1 VFDRSPSSF
10 LLLVRWRKETRRA
23 RATQTVVRPVVR
35 RVRLETATIGVMAHW
50 LLKTEPTSFSI
61 DDLARKEVE
70 HWDGVRNFQARNNLR
85 AMRLGEEAFFYH
97 SSTGEPGIAGI
108 CNVVREAYPDE
119 SQFDPNSKYFDPRAL
134 PEKPRWYMPDVRFV
148 AKFAREITLAEL
160 RTVPGLAN
168 MVLLHRSRLSVQPVA
183 DEEWNIIVQLAGQT

>member
-1 VFDRSPSSF
+1 
-10 LLLVRWRKETRRA
+10 VRGANRA
-23 RATQTVVRPVVR
+23 VRPRFGPWFVR
-35 RVRLETATIGVMAHW
+35 GSARGSLSSVGDGYHRLMAHW

-108 CNVVREAYPDE
+108 CKVVREAYPDE
-119 SQFDPNSKYFDPRAL
+119 SQFDPTSKYFDPRAM
-134 PEKPRWYMPDVRFV
+134 PEKPRWYMPDVGFV

-160 RTVPGLAN
+160 RTVPGLEG
-168 MVLLHRSRLSVQPVA
+168 MVLLNRSRLSVQPVA
-183 DEEWNIIVQLAGQT
+183 PEEWNIIMQLAEQR